1 MKTLK
6 TVVLAT
12 LIVITAACGYGSKN
26 YNTTP
31 TPGAMPAIAQISPG
45 STTAGGAAFTL
56 TVNGSNFATKA
67 TVNWNGV
74 AQTANT
80 TFVTNN
86 QLMVSVPAS
95 MIANPGKVQV
105 TVTNPATA
113 GTGMYGTGTTLAETS
128 TPTTFTIN

>member
-6 TVVLAT
+6 TLVLVSLIAT
-12 LIVITAACGYGSKN
+12 AAACGYGSKN

-31 TPGAMPAIAQISPG
+31 TPGVMPAISQLSPG
-45 STTAGGAAFTL
+45 STTAGSAAFTL
-56 TVNGSNFATKA
+56 TVNGSNFGSKSV
-67 TVNWNGV
+67 VNWNGV
-74 AQTANT
+74 AQTAST

-86 QLMVSVPAS
+86 QLMVAVPAS

-113 GTGMYGTGTTLAETS
+113 GTGMYGTGATLAETS
-128 TPTTFTIN
+128 TPTTFTVN